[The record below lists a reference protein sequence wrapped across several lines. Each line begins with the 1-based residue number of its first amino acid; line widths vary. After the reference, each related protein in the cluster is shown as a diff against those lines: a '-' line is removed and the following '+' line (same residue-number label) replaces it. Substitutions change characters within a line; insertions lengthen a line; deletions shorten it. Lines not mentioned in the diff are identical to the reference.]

1 MRLVWDQ
8 EVAGSNPAIPTDLPQ
23 LLWTFISTGSIA
35 YMSNSLSNREK
46 YVSLVTFRRDGTSV
60 ATPVWFAAMGDEFGV
75 ITETNVGKVKR
86 IRNNAQVTVQVCDM
100 SGKVSSDAPVL
111 SATARLVTG
120 EDAVRVRKAV
130 GKKYGPVYV
139 AFSVY
144 WQLSTLWEKLRGR
157 DKHDPE
163 TAILFRLTA

>member
-1 MRLVWDQ
+1 VLD
-8 EVAGSNPAIPTDLPQ
+8 P
-23 LLWTFISTGSIA
+23 
-35 YMSNSLSNREK
+35 REK
-46 YVSLVTFRRDGTSV
+46 YVSLVTFRTSGEAV
-60 ATPVWFAAMGDEFGV
+60 PTPVWFADLGGSYGV

-130 GKKYGPVYV
+130 GKKYGQVYV

>member
-1 MRLVWDQ
+1 
-8 EVAGSNPAIPTDLPQ
+8 
-23 LLWTFISTGSIA
+23 
-35 YMSNSLSNREK
+35 MSSALSNKEK
-46 YVSLVTFRRDGTSV
+46 YVSLVTFRRDGTAV
-60 ATPVWFAAMGDEFGV
+60 ATAVWFAAMGDEFGV

-86 IRNNAQVTVQVCDM
+86 IRNNARVTVQVCDM
-100 SGKVSSDAPVL
+100 SGTVSSDAPVL

-144 WQLSTLWEKLRGR
+144 WQLSTLWEKIRGR

-163 TAILFRLTA
+163 TAILFRLKA

>member
-1 MRLVWDQ
+1 
-8 EVAGSNPAIPTDLPQ
+8 
-23 LLWTFISTGSIA
+23 
-35 YMSNSLSNREK
+35 MSSALSNKEK
-46 YVSLVTFRRDGTSV
+46 YISLVTIRRDGTAV
-60 ATPVWFAAMGDEFGV
+60 ATAVWFAAMGDEFGV

-86 IRNNAQVTVQVCDM
+86 IRNNARVTVQVCDM

-144 WQLSTLWEKLRGR
+144 WQLSTLWEKIRGR

>member
-1 MRLVWDQ
+1 
-8 EVAGSNPAIPTDLPQ
+8 
-23 LLWTFISTGSIA
+23 
-35 YMSNSLSNREK
+35 
-46 YVSLVTFRRDGTSV
+46 
-60 ATPVWFAAMGDEFGV
+60 MGDEFGV

-86 IRNNAQVTVQVCDM
+86 IRSNPRVTVQVCDM
-100 SGKVSSDAPVL
+100 SGKVSNDAPVL

-120 EDAVRVRKAV
+120 DEAVRVRKAV

-144 WQLSTLWEKLRGR
+144 WTVTTLWARLRGR

-163 TAILFRLTA
+163 TAILFRLTDSC